1 MTSEIVP
8 TGEPAPAADDATRV
22 ADDRRRRLRR
32 RLAWLAGIL
41 LPLAGL
47 VAAAFLV
54 QLPYYLVQPGSVRPA
69 DERIEVTGARSYDD
83 AGELMFT
90 TVLLSKAT
98 PALLV
103 RAALDDAI
111 EVRTEEEMY
120 PDGDVEGA
128 RRENFQRMDLSK
140 LIATRVALE
149 HVGIEAEFV
158 AEGSKVLALVEDSP
172 SEGLLEPG
180 DVIVEVDGGRVGMPR
195 DIATQLSDRKPGDPV
210 EVVVRRG
217 GSRQRRESVEVVLGA
232 AEDGEGGTRP
242 VLGVEVE
249 PFEPSVD
256 SEVRVVV
263 ESGQVSGPS
272 AGLAWTLGIIDR
284 LTPGPLTMGRR
295 VAVTGEVF
303 DDGTV
308 GAVGGV
314 VQKVSAV
321 KRAGIGIFLYPDST
335 PEEEQR
341 EMRRVA
347 GDEVALHP
355 VGSVEE
361 AVEVL
366 VPGGVRR
373 PH

>member
-1 MTSEIVP
+1 MILVP
-8 TGEPAPAADDATRV
+8 
-22 ADDRRRRLRR
+22 LS
-32 RLAWLAGIL
+32 GI
-41 LPLAGL
+41 
-47 VAAAFLV
+47 VAASLLV
-54 QLPYYLVQPGSVRPA
+54 ELPYYLVQPGSVRAA
-69 DERIEVTGARSYDD
+69 DERIEVRGARAYDD
-83 AGELMFT
+83 PGELMFT
-90 TVLLSKAT
+90 TVMLTRAT
-98 PALLV
+98 PALLL
-103 RAALDDAI
+103 RASLDDAI

-120 PDGDVEGA
+120 PDGDVDGV
-128 RRENFQRMDLSK
+128 RRQNVRRMDLSK

-149 HVGIEAEFV
+149 HLGIDAEFD
-158 AEGSKVLALVEDSP
+158 AEGAKVLALSEGSP
-172 SEGLLEPG
+172 SEGVLRPG
-180 DVIVEVDGGRVGMPR
+180 DVIVAVDGGEVGMPA
-195 DIATQLSDRKPGDPV
+195 DIGEELSDRRPGDTV
-210 EVVVRRG
+210 EVVVERDAADGRI
-217 GSRQRRESVEVVLGA
+217 EVEVVLGS
-232 AEDGEGGTRP
+232 AEQDDGGTRP

-249 PFEPSVD
+249 PSEPKVD
-256 SEVRVVV
+256 SEVQIAVD
-263 ESGQVSGPS
+263 SGEVSGPS
-272 AGLAWTLGIIDR
+272 AGLAWALGIIDR
-284 LTPGPLTMGRR
+284 LTPGSLTDGRR

>member
-8 TGEPAPAADDATRV
+8 AGEPAPAADDATRV

-83 AGELMFT
+83 AGVLMFT

-195 DIATQLSDRKPGDPV
+195 DIATQLSDR
-210 EVVVRRG
+210 
-217 GSRQRRESVEVVLGA
+217 
-232 AEDGEGGTRP
+232 
-242 VLGVEVE
+242 
-249 PFEPSVD
+249 
-256 SEVRVVV
+256 
-263 ESGQVSGPS
+263 
-272 AGLAWTLGIIDR
+272 DR
-284 LTPGPLTMGRR
+284 
-295 VAVTGEVF
+295 
-303 DDGTV
+303 
-308 GAVGGV
+308 
-314 VQKVSAV
+314 
-321 KRAGIGIFLYPDST
+321 
-335 PEEEQR
+335 
-341 EMRRVA
+341 
-347 GDEVALHP
+347 
-355 VGSVEE
+355 
-361 AVEVL
+361 
-366 VPGGVRR
+366 
-373 PH
+373 